1 MKTYKLI
8 EEDVIDI
15 ANTIG
20 KTLTEKEIEWVL
32 LCYEDS
38 QRQDPIATWNL
49 VVENLI
55 YQVEIFKIESH
66 IKKEEK

>member
-1 MKTYKLI
+1 MKTYQLI

-38 QRQDPIATWNL
+38 QRQDPTATWNL
-49 VVENLI
+49 IVEDLI
-55 YQVEIFKIESH
+55 YQLETF
-66 IKKEEK
+66 KEEKK